1 MSCLESTIQKEKEEL
16 NYLKRIRAETGF
28 SISKLL
34 ELKKKGYKIVKF
46 EEIEICH

>member
-1 MSCLESTIQKEKEEL
+1 MNDIIQKEKEEFEEM
-16 NYLKRIRAETGF
+16 KKIRNVTGF

-46 EEIEICH
+46 EEVCH

>member
-1 MSCLESTIQKEKEEL
+1 MNKTTQKKEEIE
-16 NYLKRIRAETGF
+16 KFITDTKEIRAETGF

-46 EEIEICH
+46 EEVQICH